1 MLVVAR
7 DEFVCWSYPSKLASN
22 KRAYLPPGTPVPE
35 SATQRLHT
43 SASYSRNSWCSVP
56 AGVWHP
62 SLEADEA
69 VIVSDQFDQA
79 IGRSISQR
87 QLCCAFRLADLGSV
101 DIGNADFCA
110 LNPES
115 ISVHDAGEAIT
126 TETFPVCCLRTDDQ
140 ARSLGDW
147 NDPKYLSA
155 QRTAGYCDRDD
166 DLSHGITELWPK
178 AMVILL
184 QFHGSQF
191 EFDPSE
197 MVFISLFGEA
207 GANAAAS
214 CPGTNV
220 APS

>member
-1 MLVVAR
+1 ML
-7 DEFVCWSYPSKLASN
+7 
-22 KRAYLPPGTPVPE
+22 
-35 SATQRLHT
+35 
-43 SASYSRNSWCSVP
+43 
-56 AGVWHP
+56 
-62 SLEADEA
+62 
-69 VIVSDQFDQA
+69 IDQFDQA
-79 IGRSISQR
+79 IGRSISKR
-87 QLCCAFRLADLGSV
+87 QLRCAFRLNDLGSI

-147 NDPKYLSA
+147 NDPKYVSA

-197 MVFISLFGEA
+197 MVSISLFGA
-207 GANAAAS
+207 TGANAAAS
-214 CPGTNV
+214 FRDTYV

>member
-1 MLVVAR
+1 ML
-7 DEFVCWSYPSKLASN
+7 
-22 KRAYLPPGTPVPE
+22 
-35 SATQRLHT
+35 
-43 SASYSRNSWCSVP
+43 
-56 AGVWHP
+56 
-62 SLEADEA
+62 
-69 VIVSDQFDQA
+69 IDQFDQA
-79 IGRSISQR
+79 IGRSISKR
-87 QLCCAFRLADLGSV
+87 QLRCAFRLNDLGSI

-126 TETFPVCCLRTDDQ
+126 TETFPVCRLRTGDHTC
-140 ARSLGDW
+140 SLGDW
-147 NDPKYLSA
+147 NDPKYVSA

-166 DLSHGITELWPK
+166 DLFHGVTDPWPK

-197 MVFISLFGEA
+197 MVFISLFGAA

-214 CPGTNV
+214 FRDTYV